1 MYVCHM
7 YVAPTEARRSSDPL
21 KVELEEVVSHPMG
34 DGNKTRVLQ
43 KNTQHFEAQD
53 CPSSPL
59 VHVFIYCLK
68 FKSKSLTQGDL
79 GLTSRR

>member
-53 CPSSPL
+53 CPSSSL
-59 VHVFIYCLK
+59 EFKNNKYFKSLIK
-68 FKSKSLTQGDL
+68 FKKF
-79 GLTSRR
+79 